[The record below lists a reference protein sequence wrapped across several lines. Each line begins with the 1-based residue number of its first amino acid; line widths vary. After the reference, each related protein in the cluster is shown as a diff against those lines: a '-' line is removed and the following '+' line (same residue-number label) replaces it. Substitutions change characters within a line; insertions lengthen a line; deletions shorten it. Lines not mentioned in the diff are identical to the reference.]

1 MTVTPSS
8 SESSAVE
15 QPELES
21 TAIEQAENLLDVEQ
35 SLDAMAQDMADDIPE
50 EALKCLTSKGVPW
63 LASTTKY
70 HGEQASYNW
79 LTGIDPWQEC
89 KCKARWKGRFHFGK
103 TSQGS

>member
-21 TAIEQAENLLDVEQ
+21 TTTEQAENLLDVEQ

-50 EALKCLTSKGVPW
+50 EVPSADDGDRTPSANNEDVGWRTSHPFS
-63 LASTTKY
+63 ASTTIT
-70 HGEQASYNW
+70 SNPVTL
-79 LTGIDPWQEC
+79 LTAPCSTWSP
-89 KCKARWKGRFHFGK
+89 KAL
-103 TSQGS
+103 